1 MKNRFFVLCLL
12 IVWLVGCQGQTPAT
26 PTATLA
32 VATATQLAMEV
43 AATEAVPATSTI
55 VPTAT
60 VPPTA
65 TMLPTATT
73 LPTPTLEP
81 TIPPVVRDLPNV
93 ELPPGFSF
101 IKYADMYR
109 PTSLAFDTA
118 GNLYA
123 TSVDTTIHV
132 FSDLDGNGR
141 SDRDIIFSNGF
152 NTPLGITV
160 HPHTGDVYV
169 SSNQKIS
176 VLRDTDGDLVADEA
190 VNFVNNLPIGLHQ
203 NDNLKFGPDGLLYIG
218 IGSTCDACV
227 ETDPRSATI
236 MRFDINTKQGEVFA
250 TGMRNPYDLAFHPV
264 TGDLF
269 ATDNGRDDLGMD
281 APQEELNHI
290 VQGGDYGWPDCWDE
304 GVGSG
309 CAGTKTAVAFF
320 ESHSSADSL
329 TFYTGNRFPA
339 DYQHNA
345 FVSILGSWLKSGVK
359 TGVARVILTPD
370 GDGYRSEV
378 SWFASWG
385 GMPLGLTEG
394 SDGALYVGDYIN
406 GGIYRISY
414 GN

>member
-1 MKNRFFVLCLL
+1 MRIRHFGILLLASLVLAAC
-12 IVWLVGCQGQTPAT
+12 GEAAPAAT
-26 PTATLA
+26 PIVNT
-32 VATATQLAMEV
+32 
-43 AATEAVPATSTI
+43 AVPPPTTTLEPPPTASPNPTSTRET
-55 VPTAT
+55 VALETA

-65 TMLPTATT
+65 QSPTETPTSPPAASATATT
-73 LPTPTLEP
+73 APTTAEPLPTPVA
-81 TIPPVVRDLPNV
+81 II
-93 ELPPGFSF
+93 ELAGATVPPGFSF
-101 IKYADMYR
+101 IKFADLYR
-109 PTSLAFDTA
+109 PTSLSFDNA
-118 GNLYA
+118 GRLYT
-123 TSVDTTIHV
+123 TSFDGTVHIL
-132 FSDLDGNGR
+132 SDEDGDGR
-141 SDRDIIFSNGF
+141 SDNDTVFANGF
-152 NTPLGITV
+152 STALGITLR
-160 HPHTGDVYV
+160 PGSSDVYV
-169 SSNQKIS
+169 SSNGQITL
-176 VLRDTDGDLVADEA
+176 LRDENGDDRAD
-190 VNFVNNLPIGLHQ
+190 VRQQVVSGLPTGLHQ

-370 GDGYRSEV
+370 GDGYRSE
-378 SWFASWG
+378 
-385 GMPLGLTEG
+385 
-394 SDGALYVGDYIN
+394 
-406 GGIYRISY
+406 
-414 GN
+414 